1 MELIEMG
8 KEYTQGQDVYVM
20 CDNRMVPAEYIRRR
34 GRFHEVFVKARYFID
49 DENVHFEGEFE
60 RE

>member
-20 CDNRMVPAEYIRRR
+20 CDGRMVPAEYIRRR
-34 GRFHEVFVKARYFID
+34 GRFHEVFVKSRYFID
-49 DENVHFEGEFE
+49 DENVHFEGEFD

>member
-34 GRFHEVFVKARYFID
+34 GRFHEVFVKSRYFIE
-49 DENVHFEGEFE
+49 DENVHFEREFE